1 MNIGLRLWKEGLS
14 VNHEFVGTLHK
25 PWVSIDTEGYE
36 ESPKIE
42 VGIPYTTC
50 VKLLSELLDKNY
62 SYYSY
67 KEVADALTD
76 LYEQIGDV
84 LKDNIRFKELGKHFS
99 SQNSVKK
106 QEDRYGF

>member
-1 MNIGLRLWKEGLS
+1 M
-14 VNHEFVGTLHK
+14 NHEFVGTLHK

-42 VGIPYTTC
+42 VGIPYTIC
-50 VKLLSELLDKNY
+50 VNLLSELLNKNY

-84 LKDNIRFKELGKHFS
+84 LKDNIRFREMEKHLPVHDTIRRS
-99 SQNSVKK
+99 ENK
-106 QEDRYGF
+106 YGF